1 MPNEAPNLFQSAP
14 DAGRSP
20 EPYDEEPA
28 GGEFL
33 VPMLLIITFSL
44 FMLIIFAFTHTADLT
59 SVRTARGEDASA
71 RAAGNLFGSLV
82 GWFLLPVI
90 IGWLASRTAKPPRR
104 MKRLAIVFV
113 SIGILESIGSL
124 AANNPQRT
132 YGSPGDQQAVN
143 QEIVG
148 IVKQAA
154 GTQQANPIF
163 TPVLGTDISAVTR
176 DWFSQVMRLRKKHDQ
191 DSEQY
196 ARALS
201 KLYSADS
208 FSSPARMRESMQAVD
223 GIQKIDQDFANAF
236 GKSLGD
242 LKTRVQASSLSARDK
257 EEFLHGVN
265 HGLGSSEVVAT
276 WKDLQKAEDKWSK
289 ATHAFYGFALTQS
302 SAIKVENGHVQIVGE
317 DVRQEF
323 TSRMHECADLSN
335 RVMTASRT
343 MALKQQAGMKNMGV
357 TRSDLGLQK

>member
-1 MPNEAPNLFQSAP
+1 MPNEAPKLFQSDP
-14 DAGRSP
+14 GAGRSP

-44 FMLIIFAFTHTADLT
+44 FMLVIFAFTHTADLT
-59 SVRTARGEDASA
+59 SVRMATGEDARA
-71 RAAGNLFGSLV
+71 RAAGALLGSLV
-82 GWFLLPVI
+82 GWFLFPVI
-90 IGWLASRTAKPPRR
+90 IGWLASRKAKPPRR

-124 AANNPQRT
+124 ANNSQRT
-132 YGSPGDQQAVN
+132 YRSPGDQQAVN

-148 IVKQAA
+148 IVKQSA
-154 GTQQANPIF
+154 GTQGANPIF
-163 TPVLGTDISAVTR
+163 TPAPGKDISAVTR
-176 DWFSQVMRLRKKHDQ
+176 DFSSQVMRLRKKHDQ

-196 ARALS
+196 AGALG

-208 FSSPARMRESMQAVD
+208 FSSPARMRESMEAVD
-223 GIQKIDQDFANAF
+223 GIQKIDQDFAIAF
-236 GKSLGD
+236 GKSLSE
-242 LKTRVQASSLSARDK
+242 LKTRVQASSLSAHDK
-257 EEFLHGVN
+257 EELLSGVN
-265 HGLGSSEVVAT
+265 HGIGSAEVVAT

-302 SAIKVENGHVQIVGE
+302 SAIKVDNGHVLIVGE
-317 DVRQEF
+317 AVRLEF
-323 TSRMHECADLSN
+323 NSRLHECADLSS
-335 RVMTASRT
+335 RVMAANRT

-357 TRSDLGLQK
+357 TRSDLGLGK